1 MKLSNNNIGAVAD
14 VIAGQSPPSNLYNK
28 TGNGLPFYQGKT
40 DFGEKYPEAKT
51 WCIGAKNKEA
61 IKNDILLSVRAPVG
75 PVNICQVRSV
85 IGRGLSAIR
94 AKKGN
99 SFEYLFYYLKNHEQ
113 DIAKLGT
120 GSTFKAIT
128 QTHKN
133 RIQLPIPESFD
144 DQIRIATVL
153 THAERLIAK
162 RKEGIKA
169 LDELLKST
177 FLEMFGPNNPEFH
190 KWPIV
195 EIRGLAAAHKGAMRT
210 GPFGS
215 NLLHSAFTESGDVAV
230 LGIDNAV
237 QNKFAWGEKRFISK
251 KKYSELGNYRILPGD
266 VIITIMGTIGRSA
279 VIPDDIPLAIN
290 TKHLAAITVNHDLV
304 NPHFLS
310 YSIHSSPFIIDQ
322 FSRKNRG
329 AIMNGLHLVLI
340 KEKKIN
346 KPPINLQNQFGSIIL
361 KVESIK
367 TKQAHSLAELE
378 SLFGSLSQIAFKGE
392 LDLSRVPVVYV
403 EAEPLETKAFSADVK
418 VTKAFSKDELIN
430 ILKAKAV

>member
-1 MKLSNNNIGAVAD
+1 MKLINKTIGEVAD

-128 QTHKN
+128 QTHIN

-153 THAERLIAK
+153 TRAERLIAK
-162 RKEGIKA
+162 RKETIKA

-177 FLEMFGPNNPEFH
+177 FLEMFGDPVRNE
-190 KWPIV
+190 
-195 EIRGLAAAHKGAMRT
+195 KGWNKKT
-210 GPFGS
+210 LKSFG
-215 NLLHSAFTESGDVAV
+215 
-230 LGIDNAV
+230 
-237 QNKFAWGEKRFISK
+237 Q
-251 KKYSELGNYRILPGD
+251 
-266 VIITIMGTIGRSA
+266 IITGNTPPRNNDDNYSSKFIEWIKTDNIVAAQIYITVANEFLSETGLQKARFVTSGALLVACIAGSVESIGR
-279 VIPDDIPLAIN
+279 
-290 TKHLAAITVNHDLV
+290 AAITD
-304 NPHFLS
+304 
-310 YSIHSSPFIIDQ
+310 
-322 FSRKNRG
+322 RKVSFNQQ
-329 AIMNGLHLVLI
+329 
-340 KEKKIN
+340 IN
-346 KPPINLQNQFGSIIL
+346 
-361 KVESIK
+361 
-367 TKQAHSLAELE
+367 A
-378 SLFGSLSQIAFKGE
+378 
-392 LDLSRVPVVYV
+392 
-403 EAEPLETKAFSADVK
+403 
-418 VTKAFSKDELIN
+418 
-430 ILKAKAV
+430 

>member
-1 MKLSNNNIGAVAD
+1 MKLINKTIGEVAD

-128 QTHKN
+128 QTHIN

-153 THAERLIAK
+153 TRAERLIAK
-162 RKEGIKA
+162 RKEIIKA
-169 LDELLKST
+169 LDALLKST
-177 FLEMFGPNNPEFH
+177 FLEMFGDPVRNEKGFDYRSLKEFYINF
-190 KWPIV
+190 KN
-195 EIRGLAAAHKGAMRT
+195 GTKC

-215 NLLHSAFTESGDVAV
+215 ALKKDEYADSGIPVWNMDNISNDGRMNPKVNLWITREKYQELIGYEAQNGDVVISRAGTVGKMCVLQTEHEHSIISTNLIRVRFGNDLLPVYFVSLMNYFKGRIGKLRTGSDGAFTHMNTGV
-230 LGIDNAV
+230 LDEMTFPYPPIEL
-237 QNKFAWGEKRFISK
+237 QSRF
-251 KKYSELGNYRILPGD
+251 
-266 VIITIMGTIGRSA
+266 
-279 VIPDDIPLAIN
+279 
-290 TKHLAAITVNHDLV
+290 AAI
-304 NPHFLS
+304 
-310 YSIHSSPFIIDQ
+310 I
-322 FSRKNRG
+322 
-329 AIMNGLHLVLI
+329 
-340 KEKKIN
+340 E
-346 KPPINLQNQFGSIIL
+346 

-367 TKQAHSLAELE
+367 AKLTQSLAELE
-378 SLFGSLSQIAFKGE
+378 NLYASLSQRAFKGE
-392 LDLSRVPVVYV
+392 LDLSRVPIVYV
-403 EAEPLETKAFSADVK
+403 EAEPLETKNTISADAGNV
-418 VTKAFSKDELIN
+418 
-430 ILKAKAV
+430 